1 MTLSLCKQCGSS
13 TTRRFLNTDCSCFA
27 VWEIAVHNED
37 NMIENLR
44 NACSHQESRRISA
57 IAKVLV
63 VTYLQLSSLCNHNIG
78 EIFIVNNSR
87 FRQCLFSVAHS
98 IFRHNAEIKPAQRLQ
113 SIFSQCS
120 CDQVVVVHVSNVGVP
135 YRLTFL
141 MTRRTVVYRHVSG

>member
-1 MTLSLCKQCGSS
+1 
-13 TTRRFLNTDCSCFA
+13 
-27 VWEIAVHNED
+27 
-37 NMIENLR
+37 MIENLR

-98 IFRHNAEIKPAQRLQ
+98 IFRHNATIKPAQSLQ

-120 CDQVVVVHVSNVGVP
+120 CDQVVVQVSNVDVP

-141 MTRRTVVYRHVSG
+141 MTRRTVVYRQVSG